1 MLTVLTMSDMED
13 TDMEDTEDTD
23 MGDTEYTD
31 VEDVA
36 VQDDGRL
43 VTGEMYCDWNNNL
56 GGERADMSQPT
67 HEKHGQVVDNPSP
80 QATQLKHV
88 HHAPPAEEPLPPEPR
103 RTSRERRLPRNLQ
116 DYYLGNIDD
125 SEHDSNSD
133 DGDLEISEIVKFDTT
148 IDIDD
153 EEISSAPGLSSAVA
167 LDILPP
173 PSILPS
179 LDNLEAPVT
188 AGVESGHL
196 EVCTAQIKLSKGGVP

>member
-1 MLTVLTMSDMED
+1 MD
-13 TDMEDTEDTD
+13 DTEDTD
-23 MGDTEYTD
+23 MEATEDTDE
-31 VEDVA
+31 EDVA

-43 VTGEMYCDWNNNL
+43 VTGEKYCDWNNNIS
-56 GGERADMSQPT
+56 GERTDMSQPT
-67 HEKHGQVVDNPSP
+67 HEKHGQVVKNPSV
-80 QATQLKHV
+80 QATQLEHV
-88 HHAPPAEEPLPPEPR
+88 HHAPPAKEPLPPGPR

-125 SEHDSNSD
+125 SEQDDSDSD
-133 DGDLEISEIVKFDTT
+133 DGDLEISGIVKFDTS